1 MQVHP
6 NQRRIVLSGTV
17 AALSTAFGVHL
28 AEYEHPKGRFRGR
41 TGEVTVP
48 EDIAPLIEGVF
59 GLDNRPQASPHF
71 RLQRQP
77 EGNVVARAVTHSFT
91 PPQVAQL
98 YNFPAG
104 TTGHGQTIA
113 IIELGGGFLAR
124 DLTQYFKS
132 LGIAK
137 PVVKS
142 VSVDGGHNSPTG
154 NADGPDGE
162 VMLDIEVAGAV
173 APGAKIVVYFAPN
186 TDAGFLG
193 AIKSAIHDTRNA
205 PSVIS
210 ISWGAAESSWTA
222 QAMSAMDDAFQDA
235 AALGVTVCCASGDNG
250 SSDGEKDGLQ
260 HVDFPA
266 SSPYALACGGTH
278 LEGTGT
284 SIGSEVVWSDADG
297 GATGGGVSDT
307 FDLPTWQDA
316 ANVPQSA
323 NHDKRK
329 GRGVPDVAG
338 DADPA
343 TGYQVLVDGQRFVIG
358 GTSAVAPLWA
368 ALIALINQKRG
379 RAIGY
384 LNPVVYGLAKG
395 NGAFHD
401 ILKGENGAYGANAG
415 WDACT
420 GLGSPN
426 GAQLMKTLS

>member
-1 MQVHP
+1 MVTVAKRHAIAGSERTPPPGARMVGPADPHERALVTILLKRRSTSPGVKSFVQEQSQQPLAKRQHLTHAEFERVHSASDEDIEKIEHFAAANGLDVVQVHP

-210 ISWGAAESSWTA
+210 ISWGAAESNWTA

-235 AALGVTVCCASGDNG
+235 AALGGTPTDGD
-250 SSDGEKDGLQ
+250 
-260 HVDFPA
+260 H
-266 SSPYALACGGTH
+266 
-278 LEGTGT
+278 
-284 SIGSEVVWSDADG
+284 
-297 GATGGGVSDT
+297 
-307 FDLPTWQDA
+307 
-316 ANVPQSA
+316 
-323 NHDKRK
+323 
-329 GRGVPDVAG
+329 
-338 DADPA
+338 
-343 TGYQVLVDGQRFVIG
+343 
-358 GTSAVAPLWA
+358 
-368 ALIALINQKRG
+368 
-379 RAIGY
+379 
-384 LNPVVYGLAKG
+384 
-395 NGAFHD
+395 
-401 ILKGENGAYGANAG
+401 
-415 WDACT
+415 
-420 GLGSPN
+420 
-426 GAQLMKTLS
+426 